1 MLTAEKIADIFTAR
15 IAHTITVADKKG
27 LEVAIA
33 SAAATIFES
42 IPDYNAI
49 MVSTAALENEVT
61 STLLDMLAA
70 TILATLIDEEGG
82 GRTNITFSQASMQE
96 KMAAWSYRVET
107 DGMIRTVRI
116 TPAKP
121 EEFEEG
127 DGTEIQKGMAAK
139 TGLKI
144 SGLGPES
151 DSTRV
156 HPQAEPKEYNRPVW
170 AIRYV
175 AEDVP
180 LLAIMHDYGDANRH
194 VNDYQSEDAPLPE
207 IQNRWCHHV
216 DCPTTGCLQDE
227 KLRDPVPEVTSDAE

>member
-1 MLTAEKIADIFTAR
+1 MLTAEKIADIFAAR
-15 IAHTITVADKKG
+15 IAHTITAADRKG
-27 LEVAIA
+27 LQVAIA

-70 TILATLIDEEGG
+70 TVLATLIDEEGG
-82 GRTNITFSQASMQE
+82 GRTNITFSPASMQE

-107 DGMIRTVRI
+107 DGMVRTVRI
-116 TPAKP
+116 TPARP
-121 EEFEEG
+121 DEFEEG
-127 DGTEIQKGMAAK
+127 DGAEIQKGMMEK
-139 TGLKI
+139 SGMKLT
-144 SGLGPES
+144 GLGPEA
-151 DSTRV
+151 DSTKV

-170 AIRYV
+170 AIRYCP
-175 AEDVP
+175 EGVP
-180 LLAIMHDYGDANRH
+180 MLAMMHDYADANRH
-194 VNDYQSEDAPLPE
+194 VRDYESEGAPLPE

-227 KLRDPVPEVTSDAE
+227 KLRDPVPEVTSEG